1 MNIPYKTMSDE
12 ELGNIELKC
21 SEEPGDKLCELGFI
35 LLHNPHGYKI

>member
-1 MNIPYKTMSDE
+1 MASQYLLNEYRE
-12 ELGNIELKC
+12 GNIELKC